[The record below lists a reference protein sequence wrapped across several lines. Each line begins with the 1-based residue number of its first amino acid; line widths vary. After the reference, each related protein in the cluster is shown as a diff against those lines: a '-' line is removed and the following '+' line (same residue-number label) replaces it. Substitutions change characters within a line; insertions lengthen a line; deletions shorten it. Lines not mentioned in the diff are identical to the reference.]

1 MSWRLHLPSSPR
13 GWTDEWLCAGL
24 SFLGSIA
31 IFELLDKPAASATLV
46 ALLITAVVGFG
57 AGRWIVRSL
66 YPERAVVVSAVVL
79 AAVIIEAAVPAI
91 WHHLLVDPNTWHRVA
106 SSLRAPTERTLFA
119 ACVLVGLAGASERV
133 ALGDRDRRGS
143 IGHPALAVLP
153 ALILVT
159 WSAAAAPGLVS
170 GALCG
175 GLIVLGGSLILFGDP
190 VVPHSDADLATGTEG
205 GSRRRVIEFALLPPL
220 AAFLVVVLSVSVSGA
235 LGTHGGGSADF
246 SRAATTEAL
255 VTNVVG
261 FAAQDP
267 NVVLFRAHTE
277 TPTYWQVAVLTKD
290 VGGAWGVSPELGRV
304 LAGKEPR
311 SLGGDGSDAGIGS
324 HADLT
329 ANVTIASYRGLVLPV
344 PLGTGAVQGPWP
356 TRSLDDAVVQQRPT
370 TPGEEYVTRGSELV
384 VGREGASPESADD
397 PSSPSI
403 AKPAAAS
410 SGSIPAEVQLMARQV
425 TAGSSDKTE
434 MVQRLVNWFRSGRFQ
449 YSTAAQPISPRGT
462 APVVAFLTRT
472 KVGNCQTF
480 TDAFAM
486 MAQSLG
492 IPVRVAV
499 GFTSGARQP
508 RGETVVT
515 GADAHTWP
523 EVYGGPGSGWES
535 VEPTPASSVTAI
547 VPPSV
552 RGVGAVQKGTP
563 TTMPAQTPT
572 SAASLT
578 SSTISPGPTS
588 VTPTAPIVPSE
599 RQSVQGN
606 AHQAPVLWILL
617 ACVVLGGALF
627 ALVMLVRR
635 RRNRGHVRPGRAVL
649 EAWWEADRSLARL
662 GLGCPRSRTPLDHAH
677 RLRDAMFGLPDTGWE
692 FAESDRLRLEQLVS
706 DVESLALLER
716 EARYGDR
723 PTGEEAAF
731 AARAAAGRVRRS
743 LRYHHLG
750 RAVRGLKRASGTP
763 GQGHSGTDRGAY
775 ASSGHGANHP

>member
-1 MSWRLHLPSSPR
+1 MSWRLHLPSGQR
-13 GWTDEWLCAGL
+13 GWTDEGLCAGL

-31 IFELLDKPAASATLV
+31 MFELLHKPVASATFV
-46 ALLITAVVGFG
+46 ALLITAAVGSG
-57 AGRWIVRSL
+57 AGRWIVRSP
-66 YPERAVVVSAVVL
+66 YPERAVLVSAAVL
-79 AAVIIEAAVPAI
+79 VAVTIEAAVPAT
-91 WHHLLVDPNTWHRVA
+91 WHHLLVDPNTWYRVA

-119 ACVLVGLAGASERV
+119 ACVLVGLAGASDRV
-133 ALGDRDRRGS
+133 ALGDRDRPGS

-159 WSAAAAPGLVS
+159 WSAAAAPGVVS

-190 VVPHSDADLATGTEG
+190 VVQDSDADPIGTTHR
-205 GSRRRVIEFALLPPL
+205 GSRRRGIMAALLPPL

-235 LGTHGGGSADF
+235 LGTGGAGSAH
-246 SRAATTEAL
+246 APGALTTEAL

-267 NVVLFRAHTE
+267 NVVLFRAHSGA
-277 TPTYWQVAVLTKD
+277 PTYWQVAVLTKD
-290 VGGAWGVSPELGRV
+290 NGGTWGVSPDLGRV
-304 LAGKEPR
+304 LAGKE
-311 SLGGDGSDAGIGS
+311 STSSAGDGSDPGVGS
-324 HADLT
+324 HSNVT
-329 ANVTIASYRGLVLPV
+329 ANVTIASYQGRVLPV
-344 PLGTGAVQGPWP
+344 PLGTAAVQGPWP
-356 TRSLDDAVVQQRPT
+356 TRSVDDAVVQQGPT
-370 TPGEEYVTRGSELV
+370 TPGEEYVTRGSDSA
-384 VGREGASPESADD
+384 VGQEGAGLESADD
-397 PSSPSI
+397 PSSPLI
-403 AKPAAAS
+403 EDPVPAS
-410 SGSIPAEVQLMARQV
+410 SRSIPAEVQLMARQV
-425 TAGSSDKTE
+425 AAGSYDQTE

-449 YSTAAQPISPRGT
+449 YSTAAQPVSPRGT
-462 APVVAFLTRT
+462 TPVVAFLTRT
-472 KVGNCQTF
+472 RVGNCQTF

-499 GFTSGARQP
+499 GFTSGAREP
-508 RGETVVT
+508 GGETVVT

-523 EVYGGPGSGWES
+523 EVYGGPGSGWKS

-552 RGVGAVQKGTP
+552 RGVGPVQKGTP
-563 TTMPAQTPT
+563 TTLPAQTPT

-578 SSTISPGPTS
+578 SPTISPAPTS
-588 VTPTAPIVPSE
+588 VTPTVPIVPPE

-606 AHQAPVLWILL
+606 AYLAPILWILF

-627 ALVMLVRR
+627 ALVTLVRR
-635 RRNRGHVRPGRAVL
+635 RRIRGHLRPGEAVL
-649 EAWWEADRSLARL
+649 EAWWESDRSLARL

-677 RLRDAMFGLPDTGWE
+677 ILREAMFGLPDTGWK
-692 FAESDRLRLEQLVS
+692 FAESDRLGLEQLVR

-716 EARYGDR
+716 EARYGGR
-723 PTGEEAAF
+723 PTGEAAAF
-731 AARAAAGRVRRS
+731 AARAAAGRVTRS

-750 RAVRGLKRASGTP
+750 RAVRGLKLAPRTP

>member
-1 MSWRLHLPSSPR
+1 MV
-13 GWTDEWLCAGL
+13 
-24 SFLGSIA
+24 
-31 IFELLDKPAASATLV
+31 LV
-46 ALLITAVVGFG
+46 
-57 AGRWIVRSL
+57 
-66 YPERAVVVSAVVL
+66 
-79 AAVIIEAAVPAI
+79 AVIIEAAVPAT

-106 SSLRAPTERTLFA
+106 SSLRVPAERTLCA
-119 ACVLVGLAGASERV
+119 ACLLAGLAGASERV
-133 ALGDRDRRGS
+133 ALGDRDRPGS

-159 WSAAAAPGLVS
+159 WSAAAAPGPVS

-190 VVPHSDADLATGTEG
+190 VVPDSDADRARGMER

-220 AAFLVVVLSVSVSGA
+220 AVFLVVVLSVSVSGA
-235 LGTHGGGSADF
+235 LGTRGGGSADS
-246 SRAATTEAL
+246 SRTATTEAL
-255 VTNVVG
+255 VTDIVG

-277 TPTYWQVAVLTKD
+277 TPTYWQVAVLTTQVDGKWE
-290 VGGAWGVSPELGRV
+290 VPPELGRV

-311 SLGGDGSDAGIGS
+311 SSGDDASDAAIGS
-324 HADLT
+324 NAHFLT

-344 PLGTGAVQGPWP
+344 PLGTAAVQAPWP
-356 TRSLDDAVVQQRPT
+356 TRSVDDAVVQLRPT
-370 TPGEEYVTRGSELV
+370 TPGEEYVTRGSDSA
-384 VGREGASPESADD
+384 VGQEGASPGPADD
-397 PSSPSI
+397 PGSPSN
-403 AKPAAAS
+403 AEPASAS
-410 SGSIPAEVQLMARQV
+410 SESIPAKVQLMARQV
-425 TAGSSDKTE
+425 AAGSSDQTE
-434 MVQRLVNWFRSGRFQ
+434 MVQRLVNWFRSGRFK
-449 YSTAAQPISPRGT
+449 YSTAAQPVSSRGT
-462 APVVAFLTRT
+462 TPVVAFLTRT

-508 RGETVVT
+508 SGETVVT

-535 VEPTPASSVTAI
+535 VEPTPASNVTAI

-552 RGVGAVQKGTP
+552 RGVGPVQNSTP
-563 TTMPAQTPT
+563 TTLPAQTPT
-572 SAASLT
+572 PEASPP
-578 SSTISPGPTS
+578 SPTISPAPTS
-588 VTPTAPIVPSE
+588 DTPTVPIVPSD

-606 AHQAPVLWILL
+606 AHRAPVLWIFL

-627 ALVMLVRR
+627 ALVTLVRR
-635 RRNRGHVRPGRAVL
+635 RRTRGHVRPGQAVL

-662 GLGCPRSRTPLDHAH
+662 GLACPRSRTPLDHAH
-677 RLRDAMFGLPDTGWE
+677 RLRDAMFGLPETGWE
-692 FAESDRLRLEQLVS
+692 FAESDRLGLEQLVS

-716 EARYGDR
+716 EERYGDR
-723 PTGEEAAF
+723 PTGEEAAIT
-731 AARAAAGRVRRS
+731 ARATAGRVRRS

-750 RAVRGLKRASGTP
+750 RAVRGLKIAPRTP
-763 GQGHSGTDRGAY
+763 GQGRGGTGRGAY